1 MNILVAKTSHHRAA
15 DMEINHAVAQN
26 KWLERTSTSI
36 SMVILA
42 LGFATLGLVSF
53 RTKYQEGATNGLPF
67 ENAFSMIGS
76 AISILIGAT
85 FLVAAY
91 FYWSRYSR

>member
-1 MNILVAKTSHHRAA
+1 
-15 DMEINHAVAQN
+15 MEISHAVGQN
-26 KWLERTSTSI
+26 KLLEKTSTSI

-42 LGFATLGLVSF
+42 LGFTVLGLVSC
-53 RTKYQEGATNGLPF
+53 TAKYQEDVANGLPF
-67 ENAFSMIGS
+67 ENALSMIGG

-91 FYWSRYSR
+91 FYWSR